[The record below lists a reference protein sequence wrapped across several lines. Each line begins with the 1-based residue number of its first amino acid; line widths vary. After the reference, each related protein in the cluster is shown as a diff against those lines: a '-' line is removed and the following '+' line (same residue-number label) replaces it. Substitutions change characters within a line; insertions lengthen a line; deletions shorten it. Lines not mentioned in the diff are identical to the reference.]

1 MNADSAAGTDKFLRP
16 SKLIGVKSTD
26 GFALE
31 TSVDSSDDCCFLSDV
46 HSLAWGSCGEI
57 CNQREDSAFRELLFV
72 SGKHGVTAHGFCK
85 SHRSSETISSV
96 DIAEQGMWMEWGP
109 SLDDSHALG
118 VQEDFSSCSGTV
130 QVSFGS
136 RTKARWQRPRPPVE
150 VSMNEL
156 APPRRWLRTFFSK
169 VETVKSEGYLFS
181 RLPKRHSFPSSAKV
195 VSFNIFGHDST
206 LLDLLIHGSSVLH
219 GTKHPNLSSLDLGNN
234 RSTVSD
240 ESSHSVSGGT
250 NSYYECFL
258 VFSDNSHCLIGFAL
272 ELTDPTYQN
281 NDSLPKTRK
290 SKVIVAIARLVSWAM
305 QWISLVMLDE
315 SPDSV
320 EWTDFKLSNAH
331 LICLNNFGLISF
343 YNAMTGEFVTS
354 VDLLHMGGFCQC
366 LMSLKQENSFTK
378 HNEHNLQEDKYGLSH
393 KPTAEC
399 TGKRRF
405 RSLVIVSHSSLIG
418 AIDEFGAV
426 YVMNVDDHIL
436 GKPTKP
442 YLQQFSHGVL
452 AGWRVGGTEIGC
464 QRGLSDI
471 SWVQDTL
478 PRTSRGFF
486 STVDPQSNNMQSIQE
501 NDLKNQ
507 RGPFKFYV
515 SGLSSV
521 TQVKNQQK
529 FLGSELPSHFMRK
542 FFLPTDRTNED
553 EVICFSPF
561 GITRLL
567 RKYSYQKKRKYQLV
581 HSSLLMDFTVKDNQD
596 YPVRGWEAPIREAI
610 GCTFQGCLY
619 LVTEDGLSVVLPA
632 ISVLSSFL
640 PVDAIGYR
648 QLSSTTGAKY
658 EADNLLGIDLTGK
671 PWSPWKV
678 EVLDRVLL
686 YEGAEMA
693 DQLCLE
699 NGNTP
704 WSSKSHLSFFF
715 FFKINLIFMLSY
727 FNHYII

>member
-1 MNADSAAGTDKFLRP
+1 MNPDSAAGVDKFLRP
-16 SKLIGVKSTD
+16 SELIGEESND
-26 GFALE
+26 GFTLG

-46 HSLAWGSCGEI
+46 HSLAWGLCGEI
-57 CNQREDSAFRELLFV
+57 YNQPEDSSFRELLFV
-72 SGKHGVTAHGFCK
+72 SGKHGVTVHGFCK
-85 SHRSSETISSV
+85 SHGSSETISPE
-96 DIAEQGMWMEWGP
+96 DNTEQGMWMEWGP
-109 SLDDSHALG
+109 SLDESHALG
-118 VQEDFSSCSGTV
+118 VEEDFSYCSGT
-130 QVSFGS
+130 
-136 RTKARWQRPRPPVE
+136 RTNARWQRPRPPVK

-156 APPRRWLRTFFSK
+156 SPPRRWLRTFFSK
-169 VETVKSEGYLFS
+169 VETVKSEGYLFT
-181 RLPKRHSFPSSAKV
+181 RLPKRHSFPSSAQV
-195 VSFNIFGHDST
+195 VSFNIFSHDST

-219 GTKHPNLSSLDLGNN
+219 GNKHPNLSGLDLGNS
-234 RSTVSD
+234 RSIVSD
-240 ESSHSVSGGT
+240 VSSHSVNCGT
-250 NSYYECFL
+250 NSYYDCFL

-272 ELTDPTYQN
+272 ELMDPTYQN
-281 NDSLPKTRK
+281 NDSVPKTK

-331 LICLNNFGLISF
+331 LICLNSSGLISF
-343 YNAMTGEFVTS
+343 YNAMTCEFVTS
-354 VDLLHMGGFCQC
+354 VDLLHMGSFCQS
-366 LMSLKQENSFTK
+366 LMSLKRENSLVK
-378 HNEHNLQEDKYGLSH
+378 HNERNLQENKYGLSL

-399 TGKRRF
+399 TDKRRF
-405 RSLVIVSHSSLIG
+405 RSLVIVSHSLLIG

-426 YVMNVDDHIL
+426 YVINVDDHIL

-442 YLQQFSHGVL
+442 YLQEFSHGVL

-464 QRGLSDI
+464 RRGLSDI

-478 PRTSRGFF
+478 PQTSRGFL
-486 STVDPQSNNMQSIQE
+486 STVDAQSNNMQSIQE

-515 SGLSSV
+515 SGFSSV
-521 TQVKNQQK
+521 TQVTNQQK
-529 FLGSELPSHFMRK
+529 FLGSELPSHFMRT

-567 RKYSYQKKRKYQLV
+567 RKYSYQKKSKYQLV
-581 HSSLLMDFTVKDNQD
+581 HSSLLMDFAVKDDQD
-596 YPVRGWEAPIREAI
+596 YPVRGWEAPVREAI

-632 ISVLSSFL
+632 ISVSSSFL

-648 QLSSTTGAKY
+648 QLSSTRGAKY

-671 PWSPWKV
+671 PWSSWKV

-699 NGNTP
+699 NGNSP

-715 FFKINLIFMLSY
+715 FKKKIKFDFNAFIFQLLHNL
-727 FNHYII
+727 H